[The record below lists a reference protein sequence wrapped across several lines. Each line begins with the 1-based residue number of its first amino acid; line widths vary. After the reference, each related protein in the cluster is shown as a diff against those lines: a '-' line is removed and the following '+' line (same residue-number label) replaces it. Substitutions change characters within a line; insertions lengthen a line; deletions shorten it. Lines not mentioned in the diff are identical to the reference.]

1 MKKRIEGFTLIEIM
15 VVVAIVGIL
24 ASIALPSYQ
33 EYVRRSA
40 RAEARAAIM
49 NMAQLQE
56 RNFSDRGAYA
66 TVDGTS
72 VAPWAATSYYS
83 GSSYASRKYDITVA
97 TANTNSTYTI
107 TAAPNNGFSD
117 PTCVNLTLT
126 STGVRGSSN
135 GDAASC
141 WR

>member
-1 MKKRIEGFTLIEIM
+1 MKKTMRGFSLIELMI
-15 VVVAIVGIL
+15 VVAIIALL
-24 ASIALPSYQ
+24 ARIALPSYQ

-56 RNFSDRGAYA
+56 RNFSDRGTYA
-66 TVDGTS
+66 TVDSSS

-83 GSSYASRKYDITVA
+83 GSTYGSRKYDITVA
-97 TANTNSTYTI
+97 ATTNTYTI
-107 TAAPNNGFSD
+107 TASLVNGASD
-117 PTCVNLTLT
+117 PTCGDLTLT
-126 STGVRGSSN
+126 HTGVKGEN
-135 GDAASC
+135 GTGDVATC